1 MKRNNKRLIEKLLN
15 EFNKND
21 IWSVHR
27 DVFMIRLADN
37 WNEQILPHAW
47 SGLVSQRSFW
57 LQCSLTKKKEKQ
69 RERERIKKEADQ
81 MLFCSLQEKAVR
93 KLLFKVHSRFQ
104 NTILHATDLGL
115 VLFAVCLSEV
125 GRTERDINY
134 LFRVASMKKR
144 PLHHPYPNFIFP

>member
-57 LQCSLTKKKEKQ
+57 LQCFLTKTKQNKTKTTKKSPTKNNNETAEGKRKNEKGG
-69 RERERIKKEADQ
+69 RPNAFLLTSGES
-81 MLFCSLQEKAVR
+81 FEKAA
-93 KLLFKVHSRFQ
+93 
-104 NTILHATDLGL
+104 I
-115 VLFAVCLSEV
+115 
-125 GRTERDINY
+125 
-134 LFRVASMKKR
+134 
-144 PLHHPYPNFIFP
+144 